1 MSTVVMPTFGSLAS
15 DRDIEIRSRA
25 VQLLVSLAQHCSP
38 EWCPRMIHV
47 ISEVCVCVSV
57 SVSVCVCVCLCLCL
71 SLSVCLSV
79 CVSACVCAC
88 MRACAVHMYMSTNVL
103 TGCEAS

>member
-47 ISEVCVCVSV
+47 ISEVCVCVCVCLCVCV
-57 SVSVCVCVCLCLCL
+57 SVSVCVCVCVCVCLCLYLCL

-88 MRACAVHMYMSTNVL
+88 MRACAVHM
-103 TGCEAS
+103 

>member
-57 SVSVCVCVCLCLCL
+57 SVSVCVCVCLCLYLYL

-88 MRACAVHMYMSTNVL
+88 MRACAVHM
-103 TGCEAS
+103 